1 MKTILLTI
9 VFAVAFQ
16 PLDLSS
22 ESPQETGRAIAFK
35 AEETFDKYNDTTADV
50 AIHIKKKDREIITR
64 MMSMKILATEENTDK
79 VLMQF
84 HHPADVKGMAF
95 LIWTH
100 KDTFDDL
107 WVYIPDLRRVKRI
120 STQTKGSDF
129 MGTEFQTEDLIRTE
143 PEKYTYEYLE
153 TKPCGE
159 LECYLVNRFPK
170 EKSTIY
176 SRQVMWIDT
185 DHFRFQQIDS
195 YDLSG
200 NHVKTFRF
208 FGYRLYDGK
217 FWRWDRHELTDHR
230 TGEVTVSDF
239 INWRFNNG
247 LRESRFTVNGLQ
259 NIR

>member
-1 MKTILLTI
+1 
-9 VFAVAFQ
+9 
-16 PLDLSS
+16 
-22 ESPQETGRAIAFK
+22 
-35 AEETFDKYNDTTADV
+35 
-50 AIHIKKKDREIITR
+50 
-64 MMSMKILATEENTDK
+64 MSLKVLVTEENTDK
-79 VLMQF
+79 ALMQF
-84 HHPADVKGMAF
+84 YHPADVKGMAF

-107 WVYIPDLRRVKRI
+107 WVYIPDRRRVKRI
-120 STQTKGSDF
+120 STQTKGSNF
-129 MGTEFQTEDLIRTE
+129 MGTEFQTEDLIRAE

-153 TKPCGE
+153 TKSCGE

-176 SRQVMWIDT
+176 SRQVLWIDT

-200 NHVKTFRF
+200 NHVKTLKF
-208 FGYRLYDGK
+208 FGYKLYKDR

-239 INWRFNNG
+239 INWRFNIG
-247 LRESRFTVNGLQ
+247 LKESQFTVNGLQ